1 MLGATTRIIRR
12 FGREDRGVVLI
23 LFLLVFMPLLL
34 TAAVVMDFSQTL
46 VVKRQLTGAVD
57 AAALTLGEMPELQ
70 DPADMRDKAEA
81 FIKAHYPANAIGEL
95 TSFTAA
101 RDGDM
106 VNVSATAEIPTAFLG
121 VTGKDSW
128 QITVNSSVFRKDTKL
143 ELVMVLDNS
152 GSMAG
157 NKIAGMKRAAIDLVD
172 TLFGDEAISSKI
184 KVGLVPFTAAVRTN
198 MPFTGNLLLDL
209 GIPSLLNAEVFTNLL
224 PLETTWTV
232 LQSMRNGMANWGGC
246 LRSRND
252 RNEPYDIRDDA
263 PNPLIPD
270 TLFSAHFRPFLG
282 GNKSL
287 YVNQASGAQNE
298 GCPTAPVQ
306 ELTNVKSTITSAI
319 NAMTANG
326 NTNIPEGLAWGW
338 RLISPQP
345 PFTAGA
351 SYADPETLKVIVLL
365 TDGENSVSDMFS
377 SYGQGNAG
385 NPHIGPNVNAGLDT
399 KLTALCQNIKA
410 NQDGVDDGDDIVIY
424 TIAFAVSGPILTRL
438 NNCATNI
445 QTAFNADSIADLR
458 NTFAEIASSL
468 KQLRLA
474 R

>member
-57 AAALTLGEMPELQ
+57 SAALTLGEMPELQ
-70 DPADMRDKAEA
+70 DPGDMRDKAEA
-81 FIKAHYPANAIGEL
+81 YIKAHYPANAIGEL
-95 TSFTAA
+95 KGFTAA

-157 NKIAGMKRAAIDLVD
+157 AKVAGMKSAAADLVD
-172 TLFGDEAISSKI
+172 TLFGDDEISNRVKI
-184 KVGLVPFTAAVRTN
+184 GLVPFTAAVRSDL
-198 MPFTGNLLLDL
+198 PYGEPGGLLDNL
-209 GIPSLLNAEVFTNLL
+209 IPSILNSEVLDNLIGT
-224 PLETTWTV
+224 ETIWTV
-232 LQSMRNGMANWGGC
+232 LESMQGGMANWGGC
-246 LRSRND
+246 LRSRN
-252 RNEPYDIRDDA
+252 EPYDISDTS
-263 PNPLIPD
+263 PFPLIPD
-270 TLFSAHFRPFLG
+270 TMFAAHFKPAKG
-282 GNKSL
+282 KDKNAYKGKSKT
-287 YVNQASGAQNE
+287 SENE
-298 GCPTAPVQ
+298 GCPTASVQ
-306 ELTNVKSTITSAI
+306 GLTNVKSTITSAI
-319 NAMTANG
+319 TAMTADG

-338 RLISPQP
+338 RMISPQA

-351 SYADPETLKVIVLL
+351 SYADADTIKAIVLL
-365 TDGENSVSDMFS
+365 TDGENSVSNMFS
-377 SYGQGNAG
+377 SYGQGDASNR
-385 NPHIGPNVNAGLDT
+385 HIGPNVNAGLDT
-399 KLTALCQNIKA
+399 KLSALCDNIKA
-410 NQDGVDDGDDIVIY
+410 NQDGVDDGDDIVVY
-424 TIAFAVSGPILTRL
+424 TISFAVSGPILTRM
-438 NNCATNI
+438 NNCASRS
-445 QTAFNADSIADLR
+445 QTAFTADTVSDLH
-458 NTFAEIASSL
+458 NTFAEIAGSL

>member
-46 VVKRQLTGAVD
+46 VVKRQLTSAVD
-57 AAALTLGEMPELQ
+57 SAALTLGEMPELQ
-70 DPADMRDKAEA
+70 DPGDMRDKAEA
-81 FIKAHYPANAIGEL
+81 YIKAHYPANAIGEL
-95 TSFTAA
+95 KGFTAV
-101 RDGDM
+101 RDGDI

-157 NKIAGMKRAAIDLVD
+157 GKLAGMKSAAIDLVD
-172 TLFGDEAISSKI
+172 TLFGDEEISSKI
-184 KVGLVPFTAAVRTN
+184 KIGLVPFTAAVRTDLSPN
-198 MPFTGNLLLDL
+198 AGNSLLDL
-209 GIPSLLNAEVFTNLL
+209 GIPSLLNSEIFTNLL
-224 PLETTWTV
+224 PLQTTWTV
-232 LQSMRNGMANWGGC
+232 LESMRNGMANWGGC
-246 LRSRND
+246 LRSRA
-252 RNEPYDIRDDA
+252 EPYDIRDDA
-263 PNPLIPD
+263 PNALIAE
-270 TLFSAHFRPFLG
+270 TLFSAHFKPFLG
-282 GNKSL
+282 GNKNL
-287 YVNQASGAQNE
+287 YVNHASGSQNE

-306 ELTNVKSTITSAI
+306 GLTNVKSTIDSAI
-319 NAMTANG
+319 SAMTANG

-345 PFTAGA
+345 PFTAGV
-351 SYADPETLKVIVLL
+351 SYADPDTTKAIVLL
-365 TDGENSVSDMFS
+365 TDGENSVSNMFS

-385 NPHIGPNVNAGLDT
+385 NPHIGPDVNAGLDT
-399 KLTALCQNIKA
+399 KLDQLCNNIKA
-410 NQDGVDDGDDIVIY
+410 NQDGVDDGDDIVVY
-424 TIAFAVSGPILTRL
+424 TIAFAISGPVLTRL
-438 NNCATNI
+438 NNCATRS
-445 QTAFNADSIADLR
+445 QTAFTADTVAELHT
-458 NTFAEIASSL
+458 TFAEIAASL